1 MGFAPTQMSIMRDD
15 AESLIGSELGPYR
28 IVRLLGEG
36 AFGAVYEARKKP
48 LEKRVA
54 LKILHRRWSKDPR
67 ISARFLQEA
76 RAAASLKHAHI
87 VDVDDVGAT
96 EGVPWL
102 AMEFLEGESLASRL
116 AREGKLSVET
126 ALDLLLPIVSAVA
139 TIHDANIVHRDLKL
153 ENIQLWQGS
162 SGGEHPKLLD
172 FGIAKVTDSGS
183 SDPSLTGTRDV
194 MGTPEY
200 MAPEQWKSA
209 KFVNAASDQWAL
221 AVILYRLVT
230 GVSPFAGDSPQSV
243 MFHICVDPPPP
254 FDPSLAEHAA
264 LEATLRTALAKDPA
278 ERFASVRTFAAAL
291 LPFASVGAQHRWS
304 AEFTDRSR
312 TPVAP
317 VRANASQPT
326 VAVALA
332 PKAPAAN
339 DSLVIAE
346 QSVSSSRGANTRAR
360 LAAMVAALLACSGVI
375 FAATRTPSSIEAPP
389 SNTTQPSSSARSPA
403 IQTSPIVIPAQ
414 APSGPSPSAAVARAP
429 HTISTPAQTPPSL
442 PSPPSPLTQPATPSA
457 PRTTPR
463 AASEPR
469 ARSTQIQPTST
480 DAAVRH
486 TSAPLDTP
494 NI

>member
-1 MGFAPTQMSIMRDD
+1 MSTTRDD
-15 AESLIGSELGPYR
+15 ADSMIGSELGPYR

-48 LEKRVA
+48 LDKRVA
-54 LKILHRRWSKDPR
+54 LKVLHRRWARDPR

-87 VDVDDVGAT
+87 VDVDDVGAVD
-96 EGVPWL
+96 GVPWI

-116 AREGKLSVET
+116 AREGRLSVEV
-126 ALDLLLPIVSAVA
+126 ALDLLFPVLSAVA
-139 TIHDANIVHRDLKL
+139 AIHDANIVHRDLKL
-153 ENIQLWQGS
+153 ENIQLWLG
-162 SGGEHPKLLD
+162 SGGVEHPKLLD
-172 FGIAKVTDSGS
+172 FGIAKVTDSIG

-209 KFVNAASDQWAL
+209 KFVSAASDQWAL

-254 FDPSLAEHAA
+254 FDPSLADHAA
-264 LEATLRTALAKDPA
+264 LEATLRTALAKEPA
-278 ERFASVRTFAAAL
+278 DRFASVRTFAAAL
-291 LPFASVGAQHRWS
+291 LPFASIGAQHRWS
-304 AEFTDRSR
+304 AEFAEHTRPPAPPRSPAPS
-312 TPVAP
+312 PVA
-317 VRANASQPT
+317 QQQT

-332 PKAPAAN
+332 PKPPSTN

-346 QSVSSSRGANTRAR
+346 QSVSISQPPNR
-360 LAAMVAALLACSGVI
+360 LARVAAALGVALALGGVV
-375 FAATRTPSSIEAPP
+375 FAATRSAPAPVATTVVDDTTTPPAPTVGTTRPTIVTPAIDTAPRAQPVHTNSTATPTTPLPTLAP
-389 SNTTQPSSSARSPA
+389 SAAQTTPPRAAQASTPVAPRDLRARSPRP
-403 IQTSPIVIPAQ
+403 TT
-414 APSGPSPSAAVARAP
+414 AASDA
-429 HTISTPAQTPPSL
+429 
-442 PSPPSPLTQPATPSA
+442 SA
-457 PRTTPR
+457 P
-463 AASEPR
+463 
-469 ARSTQIQPTST
+469 
-480 DAAVRH
+480 H